1 MLCIVVVAFRPAGQA
16 HAQSI
21 RCRPMSTPPNKPWR
35 LHPAWIALLAALAV
49 LLAAFVPTLWHTI
62 SAPPV
67 APPSTVSAGLP
78 WTIERLPGGG
88 TRVFGLSLPGSSLN
102 DAHAAWGDELQLAL
116 MASRGQPAVLEAYV
130 ENYRS
135 GPITGRL
142 VLSAEA
148 PHEALTRWRDHAAK
162 EEPVS
167 ADTRR
172 IALRAED
179 RSEALRAPIVG
190 IGFIPSAQLD
200 AATLRQRFGEPAQ
213 RVHDGAPVEHWLYP
227 ERGLAIA
234 LDAKG
239 RELLQY
245 VAPAEFERRLRAPLV
260 NAAPTAGPPG

>member
-1 MLCIVVVAFRPAGQA
+1 
-16 HAQSI
+16 
-21 RCRPMSTPPNKPWR
+21 MSTPLNKLWR

-49 LLAAFVPTLWHTI
+49 LLAAFVPTLWRTFN
-62 SAPPV
+62 APPA
-67 APPSTVSAGLP
+67 APTSTVPPGVP
-78 WTIERLPGGG
+78 WAIDRLPDGG
-88 TRVFGLSLPGSSLN
+88 TRVFGLSLPGSTLN
-102 DAHAAWGDELQLAL
+102 DARAAWGDELQLAL
-116 MASRGQPAVLEAYV
+116 MASRDQPALLEAYV

-135 GPITGRL
+135 GPVTGRL

-148 PHEALTRWRDHAAK
+148 PHKALTRWRDHAAK

-172 IALRAED
+172 IALRADD
-179 RSEALRAPIVG
+179 RSEALRSPIVG

-200 AATLRQRFGEPAQ
+200 AEALRQRFGEPAQ
-213 RVHDGAPVEHWLYP
+213 RLVDGTQVEHWLYP

-245 VAPAEFERRLRAPLV
+245 VAPADFERRLRAPLLK
-260 NAAPTAGPPG
+260 ASPPAGPPG